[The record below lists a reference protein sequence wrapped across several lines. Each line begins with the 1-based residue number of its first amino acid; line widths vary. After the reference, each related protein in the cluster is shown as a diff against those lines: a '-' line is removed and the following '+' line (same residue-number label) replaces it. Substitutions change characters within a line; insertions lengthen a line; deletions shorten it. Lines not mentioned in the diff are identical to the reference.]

1 MPRAQQVAQGAAQ
14 CNERPHPRL
23 NAVESRASGRS
34 VDKGLS
40 HFFFVCAT
48 VNADAQIAIEH
59 SK

>member
-34 VDKGLS
+34 VDKGLN
-40 HFFFVCAT
+40 HFLCVCAA
-48 VNADAQIAIEH
+48 VNPDAQIAIEH
-59 SK
+59 TK